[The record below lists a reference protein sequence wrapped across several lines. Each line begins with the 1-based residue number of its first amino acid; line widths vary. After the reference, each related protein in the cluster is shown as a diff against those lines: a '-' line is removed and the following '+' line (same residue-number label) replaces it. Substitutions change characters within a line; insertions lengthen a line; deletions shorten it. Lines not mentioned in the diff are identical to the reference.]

1 MQVESFKVFRDLV
14 ESRSFS
20 KAASL
25 NLQGN
30 VSVNGCFGFIVGTAV
45 ISGSASFS
53 SCSALQGT
61 AFSTVLAQ

>member
-1 MQVESFKVFRDLV
+1 MIYG
-14 ESRSFS
+14 